1 MSDNFEHDKP
11 YSLAATYQ
19 DSPAP
24 TALIAP
30 YDLHATYDE
39 NAVWG
44 TDYIVVNTGIDA
56 QSFGDHLVTCTQ
68 NISVIG
74 YAVLEFGQPTLLNLN
89 QFVQPSS
96 IYDAKVGTASLI
108 NKDKWLNPVGFS
120 GAQFGTASLINKN
133 KWLNPVGFRGASI
146 NLGVPW
152 VSNFTQRLYPQGF
165 INKSIVGKPGVKWPY
180 PQTAAP
186 RSLVSLAFGTAFVD
200 QTIRRITLTAGITT
214 YAVGSPQVWFYTR
227 DIYVSGGDY
236 LRIGHPQATHDVVA
250 PPVSQ
255 GVVVPGTDVA
265 AYGRAQIESTFKT
278 IYPDSLVIPRFPTP
292 GVEEYDSRTFVYVNG
307 MSTYVVTTPQIKQPY
322 QLIGSKFWGDPQPS
336 TQVGDQTV
344 FGLHKFD
351 WYTRYLAASGRVSS
365 VVSTKHGIRDRAF
378 YVQAISAARGE
389 FFGTGDLSHEV
400 RTLRPTG
407 MLVTG
412 YGRPQLRLEKA
423 SIYPGF
429 IFAFGSGQHM
439 VGDGV
444 RGLKVGGLPSSEAV
458 GGRLRIEHHARAV
471 FSTSWLSASFSPY
484 SYIRD
489 ARQSIAASSITP
501 PEFLVNCII
510 SNRNTYIQVHF
521 YAPSGVEVA
530 LFGNTFV
537 RDRTSRLLPS
547 SIDRLR
553 FGLATSVDYH
563 IGDIAYVRIPNAI
576 VFGITVVGHRVRW
589 MHPEGFLSEV
599 ISQRAHSRN
608 TAMLLRG
615 VGFDSVRLGTGSVF
629 NLNRTVR
636 VSSVPIGSS
645 VSYGGFVAP
654 RVRGLSI
661 FGVRPTTY
669 IPQTHWVSN
678 GLRVL
683 KPQGMFENTMS
694 ARWETEVFERFNRVR
709 PYWSTPLRPPF
720 GEAVVVLRNKTV
732 GPYGYDYFES
742 GRAQAS
748 LYDRVLPGLTLG
760 LTQLFGQL
768 TIRDKRT
775 EVRLSGASISNTFVS
790 RSLTI
795 RNLLPDPPWTRELL
809 IAAYTH
815 VNRVSTPWV
824 RGNTLYPSSVYGG
837 SAFPSPSLRRNTIAV
852 YTGISE
858 YNWGNTIVAGP
869 QYLSVGTFN
878 TVRMGRPRMSPYNIY
893 APEGSE
899 KPAGYGVEWDRGSG
913 SHVVDYYSGAF
924 ITSDKNSTA
933 WIPQPRVE
941 YFHRKIAVMGAGVV
955 WPERINPRPIVVRNA
970 KIPKERQFVQL
981 RGSSYLRVGWI
992 TLSPFPQEV
1001 LLVGIGSPGVGQPWL
1016 RGTELFIRYIQP
1028 AGVNTFAAG
1037 VLRSSLY
1044 NRAMQGQGADVSLYG
1059 KPIVWFAKRYI
1070 YPSGV
1075 MSRVELSNNAWVSN
1089 RIRNIAPLGE
1099 DMFNPEVAFYKN
1111 TTKVQNQYQGV
1122 VLGAKG
1128 FGSSSFG
1135 GPDVGLFRK
1144 YVRHAGGIFP
1154 VPANRVRVK
1163 SRATLS
1169 AQGFEASSFGNVRK
1183 LEDNLIQVHEYQEP
1197 SAGMPVVS
1205 TPRQVQGFVSS
1216 VVDYPIIAAH
1226 IGPQGIE
1233 SEDVGATV
1241 LKNEI
1246 CCGDCG

>member
-1 MSDNFEHDKP
+1 MAIKKP
-11 YSLAATYQ
+11 FG
-19 DSPAP
+19 
-24 TALIAP
+24 LIAAYKLDAKP
-30 YDLHATYDE
+30 AELQKPFDLTATYDQ
-39 NAVWG
+39 NAGSTNQNINGIGFYSLGFGSVKAIYPQFVAPISYATNVFG
-44 TDYIVVNTGIDA
+44 QTSLVNRNRFVF
-56 QSFGDHLVTCTQ
+56 SFGLLST
-68 NISVIG
+68 
-74 YAVLEFGQPTLLNLN
+74 AFGQANVKNVIDQLFPL
-89 QFVQPSS
+89 S
-96 IYDAKVGTASLI
+96 ITQSAHGQALVWNE
-108 NKDKWLNPVGFS
+108 NKYVYAIG
-120 GAQFGTASLINKN
+120 
-133 KWLNPVGFRGASI
+133 VVGASI
-146 NLGVPW
+146 SLGAPW
-152 VSNFTQRLYPQGF
+152 ISNFTQRVYPQGF
-165 INKSIVGKPGVKWPY
+165 INKSVAGSPGVKWPY

-186 RSLVSLAFGTAFVD
+186 HSLVSLVFGTVFVD
-200 QTIRRITLTAGITT
+200 QTIRRATLTAGITT
-214 YAVGSPQVWFYTR
+214 YAVGNPWVWFDTR
-227 DIYVSGGDY
+227 DIYARGEDY
-236 LRIGHPQATHDVVA
+236 LSIGRPEVVHDVVA

-255 GVVVPGTDVA
+255 NLVVPGADVA
-265 AYGRAQIESTFKT
+265 AYGRAKIESTFKT
-278 IYPDSLVIPRFPTP
+278 VYPDSLATPRFPTP
-292 GVEEYDSRTFVYVNG
+292 SVAEYDSRTFVYVNG

-365 VVSTKHGIRDRAF
+365 VVSAKHEIRDRAF
-378 YVQAISAARGE
+378 YVQAIPAARGE
-389 FFGTGDLSHEV
+389 FFGAGDLSHEV

-412 YGRPQLRLEKA
+412 YGHPQLRLEKA

-429 IFAFGSGQHM
+429 IFAFGSGAHM

-471 FSTSWLSASFSPY
+471 FSTPWLSASFSPY

-489 ARQSIAASSITP
+489 ARQSIAVSSVAP
-501 PEFLVNCII
+501 PEFLVNSII
-510 SNRNTYIQVHF
+510 SNRNAYIQVHF

-537 RDRTSRLLPS
+537 RDRASQLLPS

-553 FGLATSVDYH
+553 FGLATSVDHH
-563 IGDIAYVRIPNAI
+563 IGDIAYARIPNATG
-576 VFGITVVGHRVRW
+576 FGTTIVGHRIRW
-589 MHPEGFLSEV
+589 VHPEGFLSEV
-599 ISQRAHSRN
+599 VSQQAHSRN

-636 VSSVPIGSS
+636 VSSVPIWSS

-654 RVRGLSI
+654 RVRELSI

-678 GLRVL
+678 GLRAV

-694 ARWETEVFERFNRVR
+694 ARWETEVFERFNRVQ
-709 PYWSTPLRPPF
+709 PYWSTPLRPLF
-720 GEAVVVLRNKTV
+720 GEASVVLRNKTV

-760 LTQLFGQL
+760 PTQLFGRL

-795 RNLLPDPPWTRELL
+795 RNLLPDPPWARELL
-809 IAAYTH
+809 ITAYTH
-815 VNRVSTPWV
+815 VNRVSTPRV

-837 SAFPSPSLRRNTIAV
+837 SAFPSPSLRRNTITV

-858 YNWGNTIVAGP
+858 HNWGSTIVAGP

-878 TVRMGRPRMSPYNIY
+878 TVLMGRPRMSPYNIY

-899 KPAGYGVEWDRGSG
+899 KPAGYGTERERGVD
-913 SHVVDYYSGAF
+913 SHVVDYHSGAF
-924 ITSDKNSTA
+924 TTSDKNSTA
-933 WIPQPRVE
+933 WIPRPRVDH
-941 YFHRKIAVMGAGVV
+941 FHREIAAIGVEVV
-955 WPERINPRPIVVRNA
+955 WPSPANPRPIVVRNA
-970 KIPKERQFVQL
+970 EIPKERQFVQL

-992 TLSPFPQEV
+992 TLSPFPQEM
-1001 LLVGIGSPGVGQPWL
+1001 LLVGIGSSGMGQLQL
-1016 RGTELFIRYIQP
+1016 RGTEAFIRYIQP
-1028 AGVNTFAAG
+1028 TSVNTFATG
-1037 VLRSSLY
+1037 VLWASLY
-1044 NRAMQGQGADVSLYG
+1044 NRGIQGRGVDVSLYG
-1059 KPIVWFAKRYI
+1059 KPTVWFAKRYV

-1089 RIRNIAPLGE
+1089 RIRVIAPLGG

-1135 GPDVGLFRK
+1135 EPDVGLFRK

-1163 SRATLS
+1163 SRSTLS
-1169 AQGFEASSFGNVRK
+1169 AQGFEASVFGNVRK
-1183 LEDNLIQVHEYQEP
+1183 WEANLIQVHEYQEP
-1197 SAGMPVVS
+1197 SAGVPVVS
-1205 TPRQVQGFVSS
+1205 TPHQVQGFASS
-1216 VVDYPIIAAH
+1216 VVDYPVIAAH

-1233 SEDVGATV
+1233 SEGTGATV
-1241 LKNEI
+1241 FKNEI
-1246 CCGDCG
+1246 CCGGCG

>member
-1 MSDNFEHDKP
+1 MADTYEHEKP
-11 YSLAATYQ
+11 YGLRGQYQ
-19 DSPAP
+19 ETPAP
-24 TALIAP
+24 SDLGTP
-30 YDLHATYDE
+30 YDLRAMYDE
-39 NAVWG
+39 DASWG
-44 TDYIVVNTGIDA
+44 VDYIVAEGFDA
-56 QSFGDHLVTCTQ
+56 QSFGDHLATYTQ
-68 NISVIG
+68 NIGVVG
-74 YAVLEFGQPTLLNLN
+74 YAASDFGQTKVKNATDQL
-89 QFVQPSS
+89 FPSS
-96 IYDAKVGTASLI
+96 INQSAYGQALV
-108 NKDKWLNPVGFS
+108 W
-120 GAQFGTASLINKN
+120 NKN
-133 KWLNPVGFRGASI
+133 KYVHATGFAGASI

-152 VSNFTQRLYPQGF
+152 VSNFTQRVYLQGF
-165 INKSIVGKPGVKWPY
+165 INESVVDSPEVKWPY

-186 RSLVSLAFGTAFVD
+186 RDLESLLFGTVFVD
-200 QTIRRITLTAGITT
+200 QTIRRVTLTVGIATH
-214 YAVGSPQVWFYTR
+214 AVGDPQVWFHTR
-227 DIYVSGGDY
+227 NMYVRGEDY
-236 LRIGHPQATHDVVA
+236 LFIGIPEVVHDVVI

-255 GVVVPGTDVA
+255 ELIVPGTDVA
-265 AYGRAQIESTFKT
+265 AYGRAKIESTFKT
-278 IYPDSLVIPRFPTP
+278 VYPDSLSTPRFPTP
-292 GVEEYDSRTFVYVNG
+292 SVAEHDSRIFVYVNG
-307 MSTYVVTTPQIKQPY
+307 MSTYMVTTPQIKQPY

-365 VVSTKHGIRDRAF
+365 VVSTKHEIRDRAF
-378 YVQAISAARGE
+378 YVQAISATHGE
-389 FFGTGDLSHEV
+389 FFGVGDLSHEV
-400 RTLRPTG
+400 RTLRSIG
-407 MLVTG
+407 ALVTG
-412 YGRPQLRLEKA
+412 YGDPQLRLEKT

-429 IFAFGSGQHM
+429 IFAFGSGAHM

-444 RGLKVGGLPSSEAV
+444 RGLKIGGLPSSEAV

-471 FSTSWLSASFSPY
+471 FSTSWLSARFSPY

-489 ARQSIAASSITP
+489 ARQSIAVSSVNY
-501 PEFLVNCII
+501 PEFLVNSII
-510 SNRNTYIQVHF
+510 SNRNAYIQVHF

-537 RDRTSRLLPS
+537 RDRASRLLPS

-563 IGDIAYVRIPNAI
+563 IGDIAYVRIPN
-576 VFGITVVGHRVRW
+576 VTGFGTTVVGHRVRW

-599 ISQRAHSRN
+599 ISQWAYSRN

-615 VGFDSVRLGTGSVF
+615 VGFGSVCLGTGSVF

-636 VSSVPIGSS
+636 VSSVPIWSS

-654 RVRGLSI
+654 RVRELSI

-678 GLRVL
+678 GLRAL

-709 PYWSTPLRPPF
+709 PYWRTPMRPPF
-720 GEAVVVLRNKTV
+720 GEALVVLRNRTV
-732 GPYGYDYFES
+732 RPYGYDYFES

-760 LTQLFGQL
+760 STQLFGRL

-790 RSLTI
+790 RSLII
-795 RNLLPDPPWTRELL
+795 RNLLPDPPWARELL
-809 IAAYTH
+809 IATYAH
-815 VNRVSTPWV
+815 MNRVGTPWV

-837 SAFPSPSLRRNTIAV
+837 SAFPSPSLRRNTITV
-852 YTGISE
+852 YTGVSE

-878 TVRMGRPRMSPYNIY
+878 TVLMGRPRMSPYNIY

-899 KPAGYGVEWDRGSG
+899 KPAGYGVEWERGVDN
-913 SHVVDYYSGAF
+913 HVVDYYSGAF
-924 ITSDKNSTA
+924 STSDKNSIA
-933 WIPQPRVE
+933 WIPRPRVD
-941 YFHRKIAVMGAGVV
+941 YFHREIAAIGVEVV
-955 WPERINPRPIVVRNA
+955 WPEWLNPRPIVVWNA
-970 KIPKERQFVQL
+970 EIPKERQFVHL

-1001 LLVGIGSPGVGQPWL
+1001 LSVGISGTEAGQPWL
-1016 RGTELFIRYIQP
+1016 RGTELFIRHIQP
-1028 AGVNTFAAG
+1028 TGVGTFATG
-1037 VLRSSLY
+1037 VLWASLY
-1044 NRAMQGQGADVSLYG
+1044 NRGIQGRGVDVSLYG
-1059 KPIVWFAKRYI
+1059 EPIIWFAKRYV

-1089 RIRNIAPLGE
+1089 RIRVIAPLGE

-1135 GPDVGLFRK
+1135 GPDVDRYTK
-1144 YVRHAGGIFP
+1144 HVRTRGIYP
-1154 VPANRVRVK
+1154 IPLNRVRVK
-1163 SRATLS
+1163 SRSTLS
-1169 AQGFEASSFGNVRK
+1169 AQGFEASLFGNVRK
-1183 LEDNLIQVHEYQEP
+1183 WGDNLIQVHEYQEP

-1205 TPRQVQGFVSS
+1205 TPRQVQGFASS

>member
-1 MSDNFEHDKP
+1 MARDISAPSDLVSRFQEKP
-11 YSLAATYQ
+11 EPIELT
-19 DSPAP
+19 
-24 TALIAP
+24 AP
-30 YDLHATYDE
+30 YDLRATYDE
-39 NAVWG
+39 NATWG
-44 TDYIVVNTGIDA
+44 VGYISVGGFDA
-56 QSFGDHLVTCTQ
+56 HVFGDHLATYTQ
-68 NISVIG
+68 NIGVVG
-74 YAVLEFGQPTLLNLN
+74 YVASDFGQATLFNLS
-89 QFVQPSS
+89 QFTRVFGIQG
-96 IYDAKVGTASLI
+96 V
-108 NKDKWLNPVGFS
+108 
-120 GAQFGTASLINKN
+120 QFGTASLINKN
-133 KWLNPVGFRGASI
+133 KWLSPVGFRGASI

-152 VSNFTQRLYPQGF
+152 ISNFTQRLYPQGF
-165 INKSIVGKPGVKWPY
+165 VNESTVDIPGFKWPY
-180 PQTAAP
+180 PQTVAP
-186 RSLVSLAFGTAFVD
+186 HSLVPLVFGTAFVD
-200 QTIRRITLTAGITT
+200 QTIRRITLTAGVTT
-214 YAVGSPQVWFYTR
+214 YAVGNLRVWFRTR
-227 DIYVSGGDY
+227 DIYVPGGDY
-236 LRIGHPQATHDVVA
+236 LRVGRPEIVRDVIVL
-250 PPVSQ
+250 PVSRTLEA
-255 GVVVPGTDVA
+255 PGTDVA
-265 AYGRAQIESTFKT
+265 AYGRAKIESTFKT
-278 IYPDSLVIPRFPTP
+278 VYPDSLSIPRFPTP
-292 GVEEYDSRTFVYVNG
+292 SVAEYDSRTFVYVNG
-307 MSTYVVTTPQIKQPY
+307 MSTYMVTTPQIKQPY

-351 WYTRYLAASGRVSS
+351 WHTRYLAASGRVSS
-365 VVSTKHGIRDRAF
+365 VVSTKHEIRDRAF
-378 YVQAISAARGE
+378 YVQAISATRGG
-389 FFGTGDLSHEV
+389 FFGASDLNHEV

-407 MLVTG
+407 TLVTG
-412 YGRPQLRLEKA
+412 YGHPQLRLEKA

-429 IFAFGSGQHM
+429 IFAFGSGAHM

-484 SYIRD
+484 SHIRD
-489 ARQSIAASSITP
+489 ARQSIAVSSVVP
-501 PEFLVNCII
+501 PEFLVNSII
-510 SNRNTYIQVHF
+510 SNRNAYIQVHF

-537 RDRTSRLLPS
+537 RDHTSRLLPS

-589 MHPEGFLSEV
+589 VRPEGFLSEV
-599 ISQRAHSRN
+599 VSQQAHSRN

-629 NLNRTVR
+629 NLNRNVR
-636 VSSVPIGSS
+636 VSSVPIWSS
-645 VSYGGFVAP
+645 VSYGGFAAP
-654 RVRGLSI
+654 RVRELSI

-720 GEAVVVLRNKTV
+720 GEALVVLRNKTV
-732 GPYGYDYFES
+732 RPYGYDYFES

-760 LTQLFGQL
+760 PTQLFGRL

-837 SAFPSPSLRRNTIAV
+837 SAFPPPSLRRNTIAV

-858 YNWGNTIVAGP
+858 YNWGSTIVAGP
-869 QYLSVGTFN
+869 QYLSVGAFN
-878 TVRMGRPRMSPYNIY
+878 IVSMGRPRMSPYNIY

-899 KPAGYGVEWDRGSG
+899 QPAGYGVEWERGVDN
-913 SHVVDYYSGAF
+913 HVVDYYAGTF
-924 ITSDKNSTA
+924 GTSDKNSTA
-933 WIPQPRVE
+933 WVPQPQVE
-941 YFHRKIAVMGAGVV
+941 YFHRKIAAIGVGVV
-955 WPERINPRPIVVRNA
+955 WPEWLNPRPIVVRNA
-970 KIPKERQFVQL
+970 EIPKERQFVQL
-981 RGSSYLRVGWI
+981 RGSSYLRVGWV

-1001 LLVGIGSPGVGQPWL
+1001 LVVGIRSSEVEQPWL
-1016 RGTELFIRYIQP
+1016 RGTELFICHIQP
-1028 AGVNTFAAG
+1028 TGMDTFAADMLQ
-1037 VLRSSLY
+1037 VSLY
-1044 NRAMQGQGADVSLYG
+1044 NRYIQGWGVDVSLYG
-1059 KPIVWFAKRYI
+1059 EPIIWFAKRYI

-1089 RIRNIAPLGE
+1089 RIRTIAPLGE

-1111 TTKVQNQYQGV
+1111 TTKVQNQYQGA
-1122 VLGAKG
+1122 VLSAKG

-1135 GPDVGLFRK
+1135 EPDVGLFRK
-1144 YVRHAGGIFP
+1144 YVRRAGGIFP

-1163 SRATLS
+1163 SRSTLS

-1183 LEDNLIQVHEYQEP
+1183 WEANLIQVHEYQEP
-1197 SAGMPVVS
+1197 SAGVPVVS
-1205 TPRQVQGFVSS
+1205 TPHQVGGFASS

-1246 CCGDCG
+1246 CCGGCG